1 VGKTLGAFFG
11 GQIIAS
17 GRKRAYV
24 GFGVLSLISSLIMQ
38 ILSVYPLVIGK
49 FMNGFFVTVVHMAQ
63 IKMINETVP
72 VYLLDK
78 YGSIVS
84 ALTSLGYFLVFGFG

>member
-1 VGKTLGAFFG
+1 
-11 GQIIAS
+11 
-17 GRKRAYV
+17 
-24 GFGVLSLISSLIMQ
+24 
-38 ILSVYPLVIGK
+38 
-49 FMNGFFVTVVHMAQ
+49 MNGFFVTVVHMAQ

-84 ALTSLGYFLVFGFG
+84 ALTSLGYFLVFGFGQGLPQGDYNPKLVDDPENLKALEANK